1 MPLSLLTASPITHFT
16 RLRLHYT
23 CRGRLNLKKNTSLG
37 MPTQRTAVTRDQT
50 LNAKAKLARQTATLK
65 GAALTFFVQ

>member
-1 MPLSLLTASPITHFT
+1 
-16 RLRLHYT
+16 
-23 CRGRLNLKKNTSLG
+23 